1 MERRLLGWI
10 NVVLTNRGFRFKE
23 NVTPISWDS
32 SFLRYTRGATSGSIT
47 KLGTSIP
54 ARLSLA
60 HRFPCQFHAAVIRQS
75 CRFSFE
81 AGLPRSGCNLEN
93 NRECH
98 EWNSWEWNWCQVDV
112 QHNKSSNEKSR
123 FKETFIRFLSF
134 LSFFTW
140 KWLLDYKFWI
150 VQLLKSSKKC
160 KVLGNFLKPFESREN
175 SRNSKNFESFDWK
188 SWKKCKVLGNLS
200 IEERR
205 ENSRNFEL
213 PN

>member
-81 AGLPRSGCNLEN
+81 ADLPRSGCNLEN

-140 KWLLDYKFWI
+140 KWLLDWWLRLVI
-150 VQLLKSSKKC
+150 T
-160 KVLGNFLKPFESREN
+160 
-175 SRNSKNFESFDWK
+175 NFESFSCW
-188 SWKKCKVLGNLS
+188 SP
-200 IEERR
+200 RR
-205 ENSRNFEL
+205 NVKFLEIF
-213 PN
+213 